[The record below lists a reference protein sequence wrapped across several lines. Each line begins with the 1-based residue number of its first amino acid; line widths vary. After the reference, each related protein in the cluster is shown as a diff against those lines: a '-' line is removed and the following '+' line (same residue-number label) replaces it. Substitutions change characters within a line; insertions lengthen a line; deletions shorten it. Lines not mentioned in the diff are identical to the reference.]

1 MGQNIGEQTMLLSKA
16 MPITIDARV
25 MSHESFR
32 PSSTKAAVA
41 SALCK
46 LSKGQGV
53 LVKSLIDRNG
63 RHLTAKELASTV
75 SGLNFI
81 AKFSVIS
88 TDEEGCLATVW
99 CKESGAFNGEKYRHP
114 LEPEGSGSF
123 DDVPTIASI
132 DARGK
137 KSVKQAVG
145 DLIEP
150 MNVFD
155 KIVVEKVINRNGRE
169 VDINYL
175 RAIVSQFNGP
185 VFYRVL
191 APHSSGHIAVITCE
205 PRRFKKSR

>member
-1 MGQNIGEQTMLLSKA
+1 MFLSKA

-53 LVKSLIDRNG
+53 LVKRLIDRNG
-63 RHLTAKELASTV
+63 RDLTAKELASTV

-99 CKESGAFNGEKYRHP
+99 CKEVGAFNGEKHKHP
-114 LEPEGSGSF
+114 SEPEGPGSF
-123 DDVPTIASI
+123 DDVPTIATI

-137 KSVKQAVG
+137 KSMKQAVQ

-150 MNVFD
+150 MDVFE
-155 KIVVEKVINRNGRE
+155 KIIVEKAINRSGRE
-169 VDINYL
+169 VSIGHL
-175 RAIVSQFNGP
+175 RAIVSRFNGP

-191 APHSSGHIAVITCE
+191 TPHSSDNLAIITCE
-205 PRRFKKSR
+205 PRRFKKR